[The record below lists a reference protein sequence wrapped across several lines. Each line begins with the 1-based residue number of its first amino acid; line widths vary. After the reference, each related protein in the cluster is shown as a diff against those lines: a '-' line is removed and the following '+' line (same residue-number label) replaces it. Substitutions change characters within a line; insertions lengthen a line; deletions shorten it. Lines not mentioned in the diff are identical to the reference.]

1 MELKVIVI
9 AFIAVCQIP
18 QTTLFQNANSP
29 VFFPRQLMVWFNA
42 TNNTSLNSELN
53 GIMLGLFKQSLPAY
67 NALRWFNC
75 TLLYM
80 ADTSTQTSQKI
91 PRLFCM
97 NFLIRLILNIRLR
110 NLNDSIYLLDCISTP
125 VHVNVRLVVLCC
137 LFWLVYHVLNC
148 IFYL

>member
-1 MELKVIVI
+1 
-9 AFIAVCQIP
+9 
-18 QTTLFQNANSP
+18 
-29 VFFPRQLMVWFNA
+29 MVWFNA
-42 TNNTSLNSELN
+42 TNNTSFNPKLN
-53 GIMLGLFKQSLPAY
+53 GIVVRLFKQSLPAY
-67 NALRWFNC
+67 GALRRFNC

-80 ADTSTQTSQKI
+80 VDTSTQTSQKI
-91 PRLFCM
+91 PRLFCA

-125 VHVNVRLVVLCC
+125 VHVNVRLAVLCC